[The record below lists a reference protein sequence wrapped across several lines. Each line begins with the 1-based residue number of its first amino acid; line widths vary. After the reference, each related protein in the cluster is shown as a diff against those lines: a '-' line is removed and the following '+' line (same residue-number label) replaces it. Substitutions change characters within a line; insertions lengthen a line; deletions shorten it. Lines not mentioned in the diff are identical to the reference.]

1 MVVLAVVASSNFVA
15 LVTPTRAL
23 KVDREI
29 VVATIMA
36 MGVVVV
42 WGTLTIPIKTIS
54 VRSVGNSGTPLSVA
68 RKGSTRTHQS
78 REDGEC
84 SNYLI

>member
-42 WGTLTIPIKTIS
+42 
-54 VRSVGNSGTPLSVA
+54 
-68 RKGSTRTHQS
+68 
-78 REDGEC
+78 
-84 SNYLI
+84 